1 LDGGLFLWA
10 KEITSIFGE
19 IKKMRK
25 TIIFLLILFFLSLLC
40 FGEPNNIS
48 EELYNSV
55 HFAENGNDIVVELVK
70 IKNLLGNGANPNWIN
85 SESRPAMGGESILSR
100 HVDLVSYYAKDP
112 NTIQKGVQAI
122 KLLFNH
128 GAKIQ
133 YCDRIILF
141 SPIAAGKYEIV
152 ALLLE
157 NGVSA
162 SAKIEGMQAIEWA
175 AHYGSDEVY
184 NVLIE
189 HGAKPLTQKEKSL
202 YHFIHLAR
210 DADTEN
216 IAKMDMLLKDGIN
229 INDKNSRGEGAITE
243 AVSFAWYDAGR
254 YVMVNYLIE
263 KGVDINR
270 SHKVDGVNQTALHAA
285 VYGTHFTLNNDISK
299 YEKEESRNRLE
310 NAQFYCRKVLEDLI
324 RAGAHIS
331 ARDEYERTPLHI
343 AAKYNNLVAAE
354 ILIKAGAKLM
364 DKDSKGKT
372 PLDYAESAE
381 MIKLL
386 KDQGAKE
393 IP

>member
-1 LDGGLFLWA
+1 MNRKKLFSLA
-10 KEITSIFGE
+10 VLYSITSLVYAANTEVTPTIVARSQGRDA
-19 IKKMRK
+19 MRK
-25 TIIFLLILFFLSLLC
+25 
-40 FGEPNNIS
+40 
-48 EELYNSV
+48 
-55 HFAENGNDIVVELVK
+55 LV
-70 IKNLLGNGANPNWIN
+70 
-85 SESRPAMGGESILSR
+85 
-100 HVDLVSYYAKDP
+100 
-112 NTIQKGVQAI
+112 
-122 KLLFNH
+122 
-128 GAKIQ
+128 
-133 YCDRIILF
+133 
-141 SPIAAGKYEIV
+141 
-152 ALLLE
+152 
-157 NGVSA
+157 GVS
-162 SAKIEGMQAIEWA
+162 SQVHK
-175 AHYGSDEVY
+175 
-184 NVLIE
+184 
-189 HGAKPLTQKEKSL
+189 
-202 YHFIHLAR
+202 
-210 DADTEN
+210 
-216 IAKMDMLLKDGIN
+216 
-229 INDKNSRGEGAITE
+229 
-243 AVSFAWYDAGR
+243 YDAGR